1 MESQVEKLVILIK
14 QLESRI
20 KYLENKEHN
29 NKLAKRDRF
38 RQYHLIDY
46 TIAL

>member
-1 MESQVEKLVILIK
+1 MESQVEKLIILIK

-29 NKLAKRDRF
+29 RKLTKRDRF
-38 RQYHLIDY
+38 NQYHLIDY